1 MIRRTAIVL
10 ILICLIVSTLAAGA
24 DATKP
29 NPADPALSRE
39 HQAKLDWW
47 RDARF
52 GMFIHWGPVSIKG
65 TEIGWSRGAP
75 IPIEEY
81 DNLYKQFNPTKFDPD
96 EWVRIAKAAGMKYII
111 LTTKHH
117 DGFCMFSTKQTDYN
131 IMNSA
136 YGKDITGMLAAAC
149 KRGGLAFGTYHS
161 VADWHNPDFPHG
173 SPGGSTLKPN
183 PNIDKYEQ
191 YLKSEVG
198 ELIHQYGPLLT
209 LWFDVSQDFDAD
221 RGKRVVDYTR
231 AQQPDILV
239 NNRCANAG
247 DFDTPEQTVGHFQ
260 NSRPWES
267 CITICNQWAYQPGDT
282 MKSLKQCLQTLILC
296 AGGDGNLLFN
306 VGPMPTG
313 EIEHRQVRRL
323 RQMGDWLGR
332 FGDTIYGTRGGP
344 IKPGTWGCS
353 TYKGDMVYVHVFNW
367 DGDAIALPALS
378 RKIVSSSVLTR
389 GTATV
394 KQTKDG
400 VEIAV
405 PEADRK
411 DIDTIIALKLDGP
424 AKDVKPVSNMMSLT
438 TGKPATASNV
448 FQHMADYAPGKAF
461 DEDESTRWATDSGTH
476 SAWLE
481 VDLGKPETFASAEI
495 SESCGSRVEAFE
507 LQAWQDGAWKTFYT
521 GTTIGPEWKQ
531 GFAPVT
537 AQKIRLNI
545 LKASEGPTIWEFG
558 LFPAKKGKG

>member
-1 MIRRTAIVL
+1 MTKRIAVAL
-10 ILICLIVSTLAAGA
+10 MLVVFALAAEA
-24 DATKP
+24 VSAEPAKP
-29 NPADPALSRE
+29 KPTGPEFSRE

-47 RDARF
+47 REARF
-52 GMFIHWGPVSIKG
+52 GMFIHWGPVSLKG

-81 DNLYKQFNPTKFDPD
+81 DNLYKQFNPTQFDPD

-117 DGFCMFSTKQTDYN
+117 DGFCMFNTKQTDYN

-149 KRGGLAFGTYHS
+149 KRGGIAFGTYHS

-183 PNIDKYEQ
+183 PNLDKYEQ

-209 LWFDVSQDFDAD
+209 MWFDVAQDFDGD

-260 NSRPWES
+260 NTRPWES
-267 CITICNQWAYQPGDT
+267 CITICNQWAYKPDDG
-282 MKSLKQCLQTLILC
+282 MKSLKQCLQTLVSC

-323 RQMGDWLGR
+323 AQMGSWLRR
-332 FGDTIYGTRGGP
+332 FGDTVYGTRGGP
-344 IKPGTWGCS
+344 IKPGSWGCS
-353 TYKGDMVYVHVFNW
+353 TYRGDTVYAHIFNW
-367 DGDAIALPALS
+367 SGDTVSLPAIS
-378 RKIVSSSVLTR
+378 RKIISSRVLTG

-394 KQTKDG
+394 KQTDDG
-400 VEIAV
+400 TEIAV
-405 PEADRK
+405 PAADRK
-411 DIDTIIALKLDGP
+411 DIDTIVALQLDGP
-424 AKDVKPVSNMMSLT
+424 AADVKPVSGLNALT
-438 TGKPATASNV
+438 TGKKATASNT
-448 FQHMADYAPGKAF
+448 FQGMADYAPGMAL
-461 DEDESTRWATDSGTH
+461 DDNESTRWATDGGTH

-481 VDLGKPETFASAEI
+481 VDLGKPQTIASAEI
-495 SESCGSRVEAFE
+495 LESCGSRIESFE
-507 LQAWQDGAWKTFYT
+507 LQAWQDGAWQTFFT
-521 GTTIGPEWKQ
+521 GTTIGEQWSHAFP
-531 GFAPVT
+531 PVT
-537 AQKIRLNI
+537 AQKVRLNI
-545 LKASEGPTIWEFG
+545 LKASEGPTLWEFR
-558 LFPAKKGKG
+558 LFPPKKKG